1 MYLQNLGF
9 LRSAVVLTIL
19 SLIFLAQCYWFVR
32 GWRLAGRA
40 SNPAGRRL
48 LRGLWIGAFALLVF
62 SMVFFGM
69 GGRAKMWRWSA
80 LTAWTGLW
88 LSSAFFAFLAV
99 QIVAGAAWVW
109 NFVAGLIQRP
119 RRAVQAGGT
128 ALPPS
133 PLVPA
138 DPGRRRFVQ
147 AATMMAGAVPF
158 ATAGYGFAFER
169 LHYDV
174 RRTDLPLA
182 NLPPALAGLRIAQL
196 SDIHIG
202 SYMSATEVRRAV
214 EIANGLDADLTVITG
229 DFLTATNDPLEACI
243 AELSRLRAPLGV
255 WGCNGNHEIYAGVEA
270 LSAELF
276 QRHGMRLLR
285 QESAELS
292 WHGQPFNLLGV
303 DYQRE
308 RSAAGILRPMLQPIE
323 KLVRRDVPN
332 ILLSHNPNSFRRA
345 AELGI
350 ELMLAGHTHGGQV
363 IVEILDHRFSAARF
377 LTPYIA
383 GMYARPLGTPAGL
396 DDAAAWAASAD
407 VSPAHGA
414 AARSLLYVNRGLGTI
429 GMPVRIG
436 VPPEITLH
444 TLRRA

>member
-1 MYLQNLGF
+1 
-9 LRSAVVLTIL
+9 
-19 SLIFLAQCYWFVR
+19 
-32 GWRLAGRA
+32 
-40 SNPAGRRL
+40 
-48 LRGLWIGAFALLVF
+48 
-62 SMVFFGM
+62 MVFFGM

-109 NFVAGLIQRP
+109 NFVARLIQRP
-119 RRAVQAGGT
+119 RRAVHSGWHSIM
-128 ALPPS
+128 PPS
-133 PLVPA
+133 PLVLA

-214 EIANGLDADLTVITG
+214 EIANGLGADLTVITG

-255 WGCNGNHEIYAGVEA
+255 WGCNGNHEIYADVEA

-285 QESAELS
+285 QESAELI

-308 RSAAGILRPMLQPIE
+308 RSAAGIIRPMLRPIE

-363 IVEILDHRFSAARF
+363 TVEILDHRFSAARF

-383 GMYARPLGTPAGL
+383 GMYARPLGAPAGL
-396 DDAAAWAASAD
+396 DDAAAWAAPAD
-407 VSPAHGA
+407 VSPAQAQRLARFYTSIVAWARLACPYASASRRKSLCTLYA
-414 AARSLLYVNRGLGTI
+414 APSSL
-429 GMPVRIG
+429 
-436 VPPEITLH
+436 
-444 TLRRA
+444 RALSPR